1 MEVVTIRNS
10 FNDLFDYID
19 DINKENEITP
29 PKKVNKKLS
38 FSINILAILLLVSG
52 GYGIKYIMDQQ
63 EDVRDT
69 ELRQEELLLNS
80 QKQVSE
86 LKRIVLEKE
95 DEDTD
100 EDNKTNTYRYF
111 SLLLKENSDTIG
123 WLYVPGTEI
132 DMPIVQ
138 SGDNDYYLSHNFDK
152 ESSSMGWAF
161 ADYQN
166 TFPDLSSN
174 TIMYGHTYRGTTIFS
189 NLKNVLNSDWL
200 NNSNMHII
208 TFDTLKE
215 RLTFQVFSVYTIEET
230 NDYLY
235 INFEN
240 KDQYQKYLDREVK
253 RSVKDFEVEITSN
266 DKILTLST
274 CYIDEHHR
282 LVLHAKL
289 IGAI

>member
-86 LKRIVLEKE
+86 LKRIVLENE
-95 DEDTD
+95 NEDTD
-100 EDNKTNTYRYF
+100 EDNKTNTYRDF

-152 ESSSMGWAF
+152 
-161 ADYQN
+161 
-166 TFPDLSSN
+166 
-174 TIMYGHTYRGTTIFS
+174 
-189 NLKNVLNSDWL
+189 KVVLWDGL
-200 NNSNMHII
+200 LQII
-208 TFDTLKE
+208 
-215 RLTFQVFSVYTIEET
+215 
-230 NDYLY
+230 
-235 INFEN
+235 
-240 KDQYQKYLDREVK
+240 
-253 RSVKDFEVEITSN
+253 
-266 DKILTLST
+266 KILFLS
-274 CYIDEHHR
+274 
-282 LVLHAKL
+282 
-289 IGAI
+289 